1 MVKVTK
7 SRAPKETGGRDR
19 DKDREM
25 QEERARGRKSTQE
38 VEKEQKLLGI
48 LSLGWVGK
56 KRKDK
61 SQIQQFV

>member
-25 QEERARGRKSTQE
+25 EELMKDTEGAVKGVQKSP
-38 VEKEQKLLGI
+38 
-48 LSLGWVGK
+48 GK
-56 KRKDK
+56 YGVTSAK
-61 SQIQQFV
+61 V